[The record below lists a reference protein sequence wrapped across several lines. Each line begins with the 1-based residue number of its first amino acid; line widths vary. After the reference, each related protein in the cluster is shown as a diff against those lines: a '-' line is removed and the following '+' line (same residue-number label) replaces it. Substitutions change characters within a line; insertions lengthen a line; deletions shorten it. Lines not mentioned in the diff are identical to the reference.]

1 MQLYDLSA
9 IDGALLGGGLL
20 YYLRPVKPGE
30 AIVGILALITL
41 FAVHWAAPYPA
52 YIAAS
57 VICPL
62 SFVAYMLRSR
72 GWSTKRRALA
82 KLDPQPS
89 KPVSGRLRPHV

>member
-9 IDGALLGGGLL
+9 IDGVLLGGGLL

-30 AIVGILALITL
+30 AIVGILAAITL

-57 VICPL
+57 FICPL

-72 GWSTKRRALA
+72 GRPARRRALA
-82 KLDPQPS
+82 KLDPQPPTPS
-89 KPVSGRLRPHV
+89 SGRLPPHV